1 MGERLVEVLVVED
14 GTWAVIPFEKLRKGS
29 IFKLY
34 EDSNLEELHVDA
46 EGNSVFV
53 ALDKPFESDG
63 VWGIQCEAE
72 RCVK

>member
-1 MGERLVEVLVVED
+1 MRKRLVEVLVVED

-34 EDSNLEELHVDA
+34 EDDNLEELHVDA
-46 EGNSVFV
+46 GGNSVFR
-53 ALDKPFESDG
+53 AIDAPFESDG
-63 VWGIQCEAE
+63 TWGIKCEVE